1 MLLEKNVVGKKT
13 DWANYITLSDEHET
27 PLLKRLPKGDRP
39 VNVVKHYQADTYETP
54 TPVAWPEGK
63 AWDTFSS
70 AGAQRKELQSRV
82 QYLVQTA
89 SVGKLAQDVT
99 DTAGVNDELARE
111 ITKKMTVLARQIEC
125 HGASDQGS
133 YADDG
138 TKGNMFRGIGKWI
151 QTGAQ
156 SDADSDVPAAIR
168 PNANQI
174 YSGVKASFVENSLKA
189 MMQQMWQTTGM
200 KNRNLLFVGGQSSIN
215 QVAENFQFY
224 VPTSASTQATS
235 RVNYRDEDSKK
246 LGSSISTY
254 ESTWGTCELVPTKW
268 NMFNGF
274 GSLTGGSASATKAD
288 WTTYILHPDMW
299 AWHWNQKP
307 TVYQPE
313 YQGGAYRCAIEA
325 IIMLL
330 CKNPIGE
337 GKILPSDA

>member
-27 PLLKRLPKGDRP
+27 PLLKRLPKGDKP

-54 TPVAWPEGK
+54 KPVAWPEGK
-63 AWDTFSS
+63 PWDNFTS
-70 AGAQRKELQSRV
+70 AGAQRKELQARV
-82 QYLVQTA
+82 QYLVQMA

-111 ITKKMTVLARQIEC
+111 ITKKMTVLARQMEC

-138 TKGNMFRGIGKWI
+138 ETGNMFRGIGKWI
-151 QTGAQ
+151 STAAQ
-156 SDADSDVPAAIR
+156 SDADSDVPVSIR
-168 PNANQI
+168 PNAAQI
-174 YSGVKASFVENSLKA
+174 YTGTKANFVENALKTI
-189 MMQQMWQTTGM
+189 MQQMWQTTGM
-200 KNRNLLFVGGQSSIN
+200 KNKNMLFVGGQQALN
-215 QVAENFQFY
+215 QVAENFQFF
-224 VPTSASTQATS
+224 VPSSGSTQSTA
-235 RVNYRDEDSKK
+235 RVTKRDKDDSV
-246 LGSSISTY
+246 LGSAISTY
-254 ESTWGTCELVPTKW
+254 LSTWGSCELVPTKW
-268 NMFNGF
+268 NAFNGF
-274 GSLTGGSASATKAD
+274 GGTTSATVAD
-288 WTTYILHPDMW
+288 WRTYILHPDMW

-313 YQGGAYRCAIEA
+313 YKGGSYTCAIEA

-337 GKILPSDA
+337 GKIAPSDA